1 MIPFLSKHC
10 HISVPHHGKI
20 RGIQNVQCTYKTY
33 IRLKFVLLGE
43 IFGCGLE
50 KPRNFVVTSQR
61 TNQSPLAHV
70 FLPFSPQGEGG
81 WLPLS
86 YMFLPFPLPR
96 LQIIMQSFPS
106 PHWNWWF
113 TAFSTPPPLSPSYVN
128 LSSPMQP
135 VITYKPS
142 IVAPQTAWQRC
153 QMIWFKRTLNN
164 KNY

>member
-61 TNQSPLAHV
+61 TNQSPPCPC
-70 FLPFSPQGEGG
+70 LPSFFPSGGGGMTSFIIYVPSISSPTPADNYAI
-81 WLPLS
+81 LPL
-86 YMFLPFPLPR
+86 PPLKLMIYR
-96 LQIIMQSFPS
+96 VLY
-106 PHWNWWF
+106 
-113 TAFSTPPPLSPSYVN
+113 PPPHPHLHLMYTSLPLCS
-128 LSSPMQP
+128 L
-135 VITYKPS
+135 
-142 IVAPQTAWQRC
+142 
-153 QMIWFKRTLNN
+153 
-164 KNY
+164 